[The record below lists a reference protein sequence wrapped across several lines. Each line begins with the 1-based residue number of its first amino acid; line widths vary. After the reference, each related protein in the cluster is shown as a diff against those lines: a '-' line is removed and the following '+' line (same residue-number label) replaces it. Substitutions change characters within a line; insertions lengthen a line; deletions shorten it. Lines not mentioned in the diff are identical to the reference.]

1 MRTKRWDTGRRLRSF
16 DRIIIIVVVNED
28 STSYCALGM
37 QFGVGR
43 FLSWMRGDRLFV
55 GSSAS
60 LISLNSRSTD
70 YHRGHLAV
78 LSVLT
83 VVSDSG
89 QSIWLAQFHFM
100 RASSK
105 TYYPIVIVSKQTDQ
119 IVALGCVFI
128 EPKFLR
134 GLGNVGH
141 IEDTAVHK
149 RQQGKKLELR
159 IIQMLT

>member
-1 MRTKRWDTGRRLRSF
+1 
-16 DRIIIIVVVNED
+16 
-28 STSYCALGM
+28 
-37 QFGVGR
+37 
-43 FLSWMRGDRLFV
+43 
-55 GSSAS
+55 
-60 LISLNSRSTD
+60 
-70 YHRGHLAV
+70 
-78 LSVLT
+78 
-83 VVSDSG
+83 
-89 QSIWLAQFHFM
+89 M

-159 IIQMLT
+159 IIQMLTGISANSGCYNDFELQ